1 MSDTAVAQ
9 APAPLVPS
17 ADVVEKLRAGRAAA
31 PRAVW
36 LRLPGF
42 LFFLVRFA
50 RELVLANIAMAKVV
64 LFQNPKSLKPEFFI
78 YDLTGLGPAEI
89 VILTHCISLTP
100 GTTSVDVSED
110 ETRVLV
116 HGLDVT
122 DLGEI
127 CLGIKNNLEKPLLG
141 WTR

>member
-1 MSDTAVAQ
+1 MSNTVTQ
-9 APAPLVPS
+9 AAAPLMPS
-17 ADVVEKLRAGRAAA
+17 AEVVEKLRAGRGGASRAAW
-31 PRAVW
+31 R
-36 LRLPGF
+36 RLPGF

-64 LFQNPKSLKPEFFI
+64 LFQKPHSLKPEFFI
-78 YDLTGLGPAEI
+78 YDLKGLDPAEI

-122 DLGEI
+122 DPGEI
-127 CLGIKNNLEKPLLG
+127 CLGIKNSLEKPLLG